1 MKMDMKPQFGKAHTR
16 IEKLVLLGF
25 DIFSKTFNFIIRHYL
40 HVSIFFKKKNII
52 LKLFLA
58 G

>member
-1 MKMDMKPQFGKAHTR
+1 MKPQFGKAHTR